1 VVDLSGTIVP
11 IIGHFFKTMAL
22 NRASTLSSSTES
34 METKMRKRALP
45 HLGVLVIAALTIQS
59 AAAATHHARKPVRNT
74 APVTHQL
81 RDAYGSAPEAVGSKS
96 CDVIWC
102 YED

>member
-1 VVDLSGTIVP
+1 
-11 IIGHFFKTMAL
+11 
-22 NRASTLSSSTES
+22 
-34 METKMRKRALP
+34 MRKRMLA
-45 HLGVLVIAALTIQS
+45 HLGLLVIAALTIQT
-59 AAAATHHARKPVRNT
+59 ATAATRHTRKPVRNT

-81 RDAYGSAPEAVGSKS
+81 GDAYGSAPEAFGSKS